1 MATREFLQIDV
12 WASRLETD
20 DSAPRR
26 LEEIMLKLTLMSAT
40 IATLIAVSPG
50 ASAQKL
56 YKVIDDKG
64 KVSYQDKP
72 PVEEAAGEVVEK
84 HIDRNVMKLRENA
97 PKDGAVT
104 FEDVEEPDPYTYQE
118 EVHSGGVAG
127 QEEGELGTDSLDHGN
142 MAEVPAA
149 YRESAQQERELSAQP
164 YDDNPAVARPKKSVK
179 KKKKKTLSADEL
191 NDIARN
197 AGN

>member
-12 WASRLETD
+12 WASRLSSD
-20 DSAPRR
+20 DRAPRR

-40 IATLIAVSPG
+40 IAALVAVSPG

-97 PKDGAVT
+97 PKDGELT
-104 FEDVEEPDPYTYQE
+104 FEDVEEPDPYTFKE
-118 EVHSGGVAG
+118 EVHRGGPLEREA
-127 QEEGELGTDSLDHGN
+127 GELDIENQDHGN
-142 MAEVPAA
+142 MAEVPAQ
-149 YRESAQQERELSAQP
+149 YREAARQERELSAQP

-179 KKKKKTLSADEL
+179 RKKKKTLSADEL